1 MELSF
6 NSVRIVDSLNIFDY
20 SKVVGKFIIKEGVT
34 MKIWLNP
41 EIDELNIASTQYGA
55 ATVTEFD
62 NVYVNSS
69 GEWEGT
75 FKS

>member
-1 MELSF
+1 
-6 NSVRIVDSLNIFDY
+6 
-20 SKVVGKFIIKEGVT
+20 

-41 EIDELNIASTQYGA
+41 EIEELNITATQYGA

-62 NVYVNSS
+62 NVYVNSG